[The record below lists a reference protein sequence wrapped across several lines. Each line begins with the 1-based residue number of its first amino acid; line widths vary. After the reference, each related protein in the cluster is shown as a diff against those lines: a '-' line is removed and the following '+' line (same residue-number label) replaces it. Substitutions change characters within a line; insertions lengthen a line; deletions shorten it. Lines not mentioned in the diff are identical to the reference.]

1 MEDYLKKL
9 AYCIEKGR
17 LNSQSKIP
25 SNMVGQDGVEELIN
39 QLIQLNTP
47 PKIIIEE
54 GLIKGMNEVGNKFR
68 DGKIFIPD
76 VLLSAK
82 AMNYAIELLKKEF
95 PSENI
100 PIKGKIILATVQG
113 DLHSIGKNIVK
124 VILEGN
130 GWKVID
136 LGVDVSSEKI
146 IEKLKEDEIKAIG
159 LSALLTTTML
169 NMKKIIIDL
178 RNNGFNL
185 PVAIGG
191 APVTQKFADEIQ
203 ADFYS
208 SDPNEF
214 VNFLDKLN

>member
-1 MEDYLKKL
+1 MEDYLNKL

-25 SNMVGQDGVEELIN
+25 SNMLGQDGVEELIN

-47 PKIIIEE
+47 PKIIIEK

-95 PSENI
+95 PSENM
-100 PIKGKIILATVQG
+100 PIKGKVILATVEG

-146 IEKLKEDEIKAIG
+146 IVKLKEDEIKAIG

-178 RNNGFNL
+178 RNSGFNL

>member
-25 SNMVGQDGVEELIN
+25 SNMVGQDGVGELIN